1 MMLEIQKGVTAMYE
15 LNDKKIGAHLKE
27 LIDERG
33 YKSTADFCRRY
44 LIEKYNTVN
53 YTEDKLNEDLKTA
66 KNTFSKIL
74 NGKQRIT
81 LEQLPILSKLLCV
94 SCEECLCQ

>member
-33 YKSTADFCRRY
+33 YRRRY
-44 LIEKYNTVN
+44 RYSRL
-53 YTEDKLNEDLKTA
+53 
-66 KNTFSKIL
+66 
-74 NGKQRIT
+74 
-81 LEQLPILSKLLCV
+81 
-94 SCEECLCQ
+94 